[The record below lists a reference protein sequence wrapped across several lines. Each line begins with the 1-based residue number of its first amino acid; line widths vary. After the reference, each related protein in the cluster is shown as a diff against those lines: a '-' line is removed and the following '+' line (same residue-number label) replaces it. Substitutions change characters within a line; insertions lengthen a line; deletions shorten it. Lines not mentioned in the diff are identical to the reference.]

1 MSDSLARFDWTTRST
16 RSAVKPIAFAV
27 MMALALA
34 SSARAAGDEAAV
46 AADSQSAA
54 DADTESTLPKVH
66 VSAETQ
72 DADDTYA
79 PARTRSAT
87 KTDTLLRDVPQSITV
102 VSERMIQDASMQNMA
117 DVVRYVPGVGMA
129 QGEGN
134 RDTPILRGNASTAD
148 FFVDGVRDDVE
159 YFRDLYN
166 VERVEAL
173 KGPNAM
179 IFGRAGAGGVIN
191 RVTRQAGWDDV
202 REVSLQAGSWDNLRT
217 TADFGG
223 ALNDKVAVRVTG
235 LYEDSESYRDGFELE
250 RYGVNPTLAM
260 RLGENSTLRLGYEY
274 YTYDRIADRGVP
286 SFDGR
291 PVDTDESTFFGDP
304 TRSPTDATVN
314 LATAVFDHE
323 FGNGVSLRNRTLYGD
338 YDKFYQNVYPGGEAT
353 VDENGIMVVPIS
365 AYNNAQQRE
374 NLFNQTDLVFS
385 LTSGSVE
392 HELLTGVELG
402 RQETSNFR
410 STGVFDAGSPFPA
423 CTEDLTEL
431 TCLAVPLSD
440 PTISV
445 PVTFEQDEDDNDN
458 HVEAKV
464 AAIYV
469 QDQLKLSEHFQA
481 VLGLR
486 YDQFDVD
493 FDNNRTGERLES
505 DDDLVSPRAGLIYKP
520 VEPVSLYASYSVTY
534 LPRSGAQM
542 TSLTA
547 NNEALDPEEYENY
560 EIGAKWD
567 LRPDLSL
574 SAAVYRLD
582 RTNVAIP
589 DPVDPSLSILVDG
602 QKTEGVEL
610 GISGQVT
617 EAWSMFGG
625 YAYQDGELTATAS
638 ATAVDGATLAQL
650 PEHKISLWN
659 RYQLTPAWGVGLGL
673 MYQSDMYTST
683 DNTVTLPSFTRVDA
697 ALFYSLNDR
706 IRAQLNVE
714 NLLDEEYLANAHN
727 NNNISPGSPL
737 AVRMGVT
744 VAF

>member
-1 MSDSLARFDWTTRST
+1 VSDSLARFDWTTRSA
-16 RSAVKPIAFAV
+16 RSTVKPIAFSV
-27 MMALALA
+27 MTALALA
-34 SSARAAGDEAAV
+34 SPARAAGDEATA
-46 AADSQSAA
+46 AADSPSGA
-54 DADTESTLPKVH
+54 DANTESTLPKVH

-117 DVVRYVPGVGMA
+117 DAVRYVPGVGMA

-179 IFGRAGAGGVIN
+179 IFGRAGAGGLIN

-223 ALNDKVAVRVTG
+223 ALNDRIAVRVTG

-260 RLGENSTLRLGYEY
+260 RLDENSTLRLGYEY

-291 PVDTDESTFFGDP
+291 PVETDESTFFGDP

-338 YDKFYQNVYPGGEAT
+338 YDKFYQNVFAGGTAF
-353 VDENGIMVVPIS
+353 VDDGVLMVPIS
-365 AYNNAQQRE
+365 AYNASQDRE

-385 LTSGSVE
+385 LTTGSVH

-402 RQETSNFR
+402 RQETDNFR
-410 STGVFDAGSPFPA
+410 NDPGVFDAGSPFPA
-423 CTEDLTEL
+423 CTEDLAEL

-445 PVTFEQDEDDNDN
+445 PVTFGLVRNDN
-458 HVEAKV
+458 HTEADI
-464 AAIYV
+464 AAIYL
-469 QDQLKLSEHFQA
+469 QDQMKFSEHFQA

-493 FDNNRTGERLES
+493 FRDNLTGEALES
-505 DDDLVSPRAGLIYKP
+505 DDDFVSPRVGLIYKP
-520 VEPVSLYASYSVTY
+520 IEPVSLYASYSVTY

-542 TSLTA
+542 SSLTA
-547 NNEALDPEEYENY
+547 SNQTLDPEEYDNY

-574 SAAVYRLD
+574 TAAVYQLD

-589 DPVDPSLSILVDG
+589 DPLDPASSILVDG
-602 QKTEGVEL
+602 QETKGIEL
-610 GISGQVT
+610 GIAGQLT
-617 EAWSMFGG
+617 EAWSVFGG
-625 YAYQDGELTATAS
+625 YAWQDGELTATAS
-638 ATAVDGATLAQL
+638 DTAVDGATLAQL

-659 RYQLTPAWGVGLGL
+659 RYQLTPAWGIGLGL

-714 NLLDEEYLANAHN
+714 NLLDEEYMANAHN

>member
-1 MSDSLARFDWTTRST
+1 MSDSLPRFDWTTRTT
-16 RSAVKPIAFAV
+16 RSAVKPIALAV
-27 MMALALA
+27 TMALALA
-34 SSARAAGDEAAV
+34 SPAHATGDEVAV
-46 AADSQSAA
+46 AADSRSAA
-54 DADTESTLPKVH
+54 DANPESTLPKVQ

-102 VSERMIQDASMQNMA
+102 VSERMIQDASMQSMA

-223 ALNDKVAVRVTG
+223 ALNDRIAVRVTG

-286 SFDGR
+286 SFEGR
-291 PVDTDESTFFGDP
+291 PVETDESTFFGDP

-338 YDKFYQNVYPGGEAT
+338 YDKFYQNVYPGGAAT
-353 VDENGIMVVPIS
+353 VDENGVMVAPIS

-385 LTSGSVE
+385 LTTGSVE
-392 HELLTGVELG
+392 HELLTGMEIG
-402 RQETSNFR
+402 RQETDNFR
-410 STGVFDAGSPFPA
+410 NTGFFND
-423 CTEDLTEL
+423 EL
-431 TCLAVPLSD
+431 ETVTAPVSS
-440 PTISV
+440 PTISI
-445 PVTFEQDEDDNDN
+445 PVTFRQDEDDNDN
-458 HVEAKV
+458 HVEADV

-469 QDQLKLSEHFQA
+469 QDQVKLSEHFQA

-493 FDNNRTGERLES
+493 FDNNRTGVRLES

-547 NNEALDPEEYENY
+547 TNEALDPEEYENY

-589 DPVDPSLSILVDG
+589 DPLDPSLSILVDG

-714 NLLDEEYLANAHN
+714 NLLDEDYLANAHN

>member
-1 MSDSLARFDWTTRST
+1 MCDSLAPIDWTSRST
-16 RSAVKPIAFAV
+16 RSAVKPIALAV
-27 MMALALA
+27 TMALALA
-34 SSARAAGDEAAV
+34 SPAHATGDEAAV
-46 AADSQSAA
+46 AADSQTAA
-54 DADTESTLPKVH
+54 DANTESTLPKVQ

-223 ALNDKVAVRVTG
+223 ALNDRIAVRVTG

-260 RLGENSTLRLGYEY
+260 RLGESSTLRLGYEY

-286 SFDGR
+286 SFEGR
-291 PVDTDESTFFGDP
+291 PVETDESTFFGDP

-338 YDKFYQNVYPGGEAT
+338 YDKFYQNVYPGGAAT
-353 VDENGIMVVPIS
+353 VDENGVMVAPIS

-385 LTSGSVE
+385 LTTGSVE
-392 HELLTGVELG
+392 HELLTGMEIG
-402 RQETSNFR
+402 RQETDNFR
-410 STGVFDAGSPFPA
+410 NTGFFND
-423 CTEDLTEL
+423 EL
-431 TCLAVPLSD
+431 ETVTAPVSS
-440 PTISV
+440 PTISI
-445 PVTFEQDEDDNDN
+445 PVTFRQDEDDNDN
-458 HVEAKV
+458 HVETNV

-469 QDQLKLSEHFQA
+469 QDQVKLSEHFQA

-493 FDNNRTGERLES
+493 FDNNRTGVRLES

-520 VEPVSLYASYSVTY
+520 VEPVSLYASYSMTY

-547 NNEALDPEEYENY
+547 TNEALDPEEYENY

-567 LRPDLSL
+567 LRPYLSL

-589 DPVDPSLSILVDG
+589 DPLDQSLSILVDG

-714 NLLDEEYLANAHN
+714 NLLDEDYLANAHN

>member
-1 MSDSLARFDWTTRST
+1 MTFSPRWTATS
-16 RSAVKPIAFAV
+16 PIAVAV
-27 MMALALA
+27 IAALALA
-34 SSARAAGDEAAV
+34 ARAN
-46 AADSQSAA
+46 AADGSGEADPNSQATQVA
-54 DADTESTLPKVH
+54 DDESTLPKVS
-66 VSAETQ
+66 VSAETE

-79 PARTRSAT
+79 PMRSRSAT

-102 VSERMIQDASMQNMA
+102 VSERMIADTSMQNMA

-159 YFRDLYN
+159 YYRDLYN

-202 REVSLQAGSWDNLRT
+202 REVSLQGGSWDNLRT

-223 ALNDKVAVRVTG
+223 GINDRVAVRVTG

-250 RYGVNPTLAM
+250 RYGVNPTLAL
-260 RLGENSTLRLGYEY
+260 RLGENSQLRLGYEY
-274 YTYDRIADRGVP
+274 YTYDRVADRGVP
-286 SFDGR
+286 SFEGR

-314 LATAVFDHE
+314 IATMVFDHE
-323 FGNGVSLRNRTLYGD
+323 FAGGASLRNRTLYGD
-338 YDKFYQNVYPGGEAT
+338 YDKFYQNVYPGGTAT
-353 VDENGIMVVPIS
+353 VDEAGVFVAPIS

-374 NLFNQTDLVFS
+374 NLFNQTDLLFS
-385 LTSGSVE
+385 LATGAVE
-392 HELLTGVELG
+392 HELLAGVELG
-402 RQETSNFR
+402 RQETGNFR
-410 STGVFDAGSPFPA
+410 NTGFFNDETTTVTAPVA
-423 CTEDLTEL
+423 
-431 TCLAVPLSD
+431 D

-445 PVTFEQDEDDNDN
+445 PVTFRQSETDADN
-458 HVEAKV
+458 HTDADI
-464 AAIYV
+464 AAVYM
-469 QDQLKLSEHFQA
+469 QDQLKFSEHFQA

-486 YDQFDVD
+486 YDQFEVD
-493 FDNNRTGERLES
+493 FRNNRTGERLSS
-505 DDDLVSPRAGLIYKP
+505 DDDLVSPRVGLIYKP
-520 VEPVSLYASYSVTY
+520 MEPVSLYASYTVTY

-542 TSLTA
+542 SSLNA
-547 NNEALDPEEYENY
+547 SNQALDPEEFENY

-567 LRPDLSL
+567 VWPELSL
-574 SAAVYRLD
+574 SAAVYQLD

-589 DPVDPSLSILVDG
+589 DPLDPSVSILVDG
-602 QKTEGVEL
+602 QETRGIEL
-610 GISGQVT
+610 GIAGQVT
-617 EAWSMFGG
+617 EAWSVFGG
-625 YAYQDGELTATAS
+625 YAWQDGELTATAS
-638 ATAVDGATLAQL
+638 PTALDGATLAQL
-650 PEHKISLWN
+650 PEHKFSLWN
-659 RYQLTPAWGVGLGL
+659 RYQLTPAWGLGLGL

-697 ALFYSLNDR
+697 AVFYSLNDR
-706 IRAQLNVE
+706 IRAQVNVE
-714 NLLDEEYLANAHN
+714 NVLDEEYFAYAHN
-727 NNNISPGSPL
+727 NNNITPGSPL
-737 AVRMGVT
+737 AVRVGVS

>member
-1 MSDSLARFDWTTRST
+1 VCDSLAPIDWTTRTTRTTRST
-16 RSAVKPIAFAV
+16 RSAAKPIALAV
-27 MMALALA
+27 TMALALA
-34 SSARAAGDEAAV
+34 SPAHATGDEVAV
-46 AADSQSAA
+46 SADSRSAA
-54 DADTESTLPKVH
+54 DANPESTLPKIQ

-166 VERVEAL
+166 VKRVEAL

-223 ALNDKVAVRVTG
+223 ALNDRIAVRVTG

-291 PVDTDESTFFGDP
+291 PVETDESTFFGDP

-338 YDKFYQNVYPGGEAT
+338 YDKFYQNVYAGGAAT
-353 VDENGIMVVPIS
+353 VDENGIMVAPIS

-385 LTSGSVE
+385 LTTGSVE
-392 HELLTGVELG
+392 HELLTGVEIG
-402 RQETSNFR
+402 RQETDNFR
-410 STGVFDAGSPFPA
+410 NTGFFND
-423 CTEDLTEL
+423 EL
-431 TCLAVPLSD
+431 ETVTAPVSS
-440 PTISV
+440 PTISI
-445 PVTFEQDEDDNDN
+445 PVTFRQDEDDNDN
-458 HVEAKV
+458 HVETNV

-469 QDQLKLSEHFQA
+469 QDQVKLSEHFQA

-493 FDNNRTGERLES
+493 FDNNRTGVRLES

-520 VEPVSLYASYSVTY
+520 VEPVSLYASYSMTY
-534 LPRSGAQM
+534 LPRAGAQM

-547 NNEALDPEEYENY
+547 TNEALDPEEYENY

-589 DPVDPSLSILVDG
+589 DPLDPSLSILVDG

>member
-1 MSDSLARFDWTTRST
+1 VSDSLPRFDWTTRTT
-16 RSAVKPIAFAV
+16 RSAVKPIALAV
-27 MMALALA
+27 TMALALA
-34 SSARAAGDEAAV
+34 SPAHATGDEVAV
-46 AADSQSAA
+46 AADSRSAA
-54 DADTESTLPKVH
+54 DANPESTLPKVQ

-223 ALNDKVAVRVTG
+223 ALNDRIAVRVTG

-250 RYGVNPTLAM
+250 RYGVNPTLAL

-286 SFDGR
+286 SFEGR
-291 PVDTDESTFFGDP
+291 PVETDESTFFGDP

-314 LATAVFDHE
+314 LATAVFDHG

-338 YDKFYQNVYPGGEAT
+338 YDKFYQNVYPGAAAT
-353 VDENGIMVVPIS
+353 VDENGVMVAPMS

-385 LTSGSVE
+385 LSTGSVE
-392 HELLTGVELG
+392 HELLTGMEIG
-402 RQETSNFR
+402 RQETDNFR
-410 STGVFDAGSPFPA
+410 NTGFFND
-423 CTEDLTEL
+423 EL
-431 TCLAVPLSD
+431 ETVTAPVSS
-440 PTISV
+440 PTISI
-445 PVTFEQDEDDNDN
+445 PVTFRQDEDDNDN
-458 HVEAKV
+458 HVEADV

-469 QDQLKLSEHFQA
+469 QDQVKLSEHFQA

-493 FDNNRTGERLES
+493 FDNNRTGVRLES

-547 NNEALDPEEYENY
+547 TNEALDPEEYENY

-589 DPVDPSLSILVDG
+589 DPLDPSLSILVDG

-714 NLLDEEYLANAHN
+714 NLLDEDYLANAHN

>member
-1 MSDSLARFDWTTRST
+1 MSDLRIRSGLTTSFRWA
-16 RSAVKPIAFAV
+16 SAAPIAVAV
-27 MMALALA
+27 MTALALA
-34 SSARAAGDEAAV
+34 VPVR
-46 AADSQSAA
+46 AA
-54 DADTESTLPKVH
+54 DATGADPDSPATTDANAESTLPKVR
-66 VSAETQ
+66 VSAESE

-79 PARTRSAT
+79 PMRSRSAT

-102 VSERMIQDASMQNMA
+102 VSERMIQDTSMQNMA

-202 REVSLQAGSWDNLRT
+202 REVSLQAGSWENVRT

-223 ALNDKVAVRVTG
+223 GLNDRVAVRVTG

-250 RYGVNPTLAM
+250 RYGVNPTLAL
-260 RLGENSTLRLGYEY
+260 RLGESSQLRLGYEY
-274 YTYDRIADRGVP
+274 YTYDRVADRGVP
-286 SFDGR
+286 SFEGR
-291 PVDTDESTFFGDP
+291 PVDTDESTFFGNP

-338 YDKFYQNVYPGGEAT
+338 YDKFYQNVFPGAVSEDGST
-353 VDENGIMVVPIS
+353 VSIS

-374 NLFNQTDLVFS
+374 NVFNQTDLLFS
-385 LTSGSVE
+385 LATGAVN
-392 HELLTGVELG
+392 HELLAGVEFG
-402 RQETSNFR
+402 HQETDNFR
-410 STGVFDAGSPFPA
+410 NTGFFNDVETTWIAPVG
-423 CTEDLTEL
+423 
-431 TCLAVPLSD
+431 D
-440 PTISV
+440 PTISI
-445 PVTFEQDEDDNDN
+445 PVTFRPDEDDNDN
-458 HVEAKV
+458 HIEAKV

-469 QDQLKLSEHFQA
+469 QDQLKLSERFQA
-481 VLGLR
+481 VFGVR

-493 FDNNRTGERLES
+493 FRDDRTGEKLES
-505 DDDLVSPRAGLIYKP
+505 DDDLVSPRVGLIYKP

-542 TSLTA
+542 SSLTA
-547 NNEALDPEEYENY
+547 SNESLDPEEYENY
-560 EIGAKWD
+560 ELGAKWD

-574 SAAVYRLD
+574 TAAVYQLD
-582 RTNVAIP
+582 RTNVAVP
-589 DPVDPSLSILVDG
+589 DPLDPSVSILVDG
-602 QKTEGVEL
+602 QETKGVEL
-610 GISGQVT
+610 GVGGQVT
-617 EAWSMFGG
+617 DAWSVFGG
-625 YAYQDGELTATAS
+625 YAWQDGEL
-638 ATAVDGATLAQL
+638 VDGARLAQL
-650 PEHKISLWN
+650 PDHKISLWN
-659 RYQLTPAWGVGLGL
+659 RYQLTPTWGLGLGL
-673 MYQSDMYTST
+673 MYQSEMFAST
-683 DNTVTLPSFTRVDA
+683 DNSVTLPSFTRVDA
-697 ALFYSLNDR
+697 AVFYLFNDR
-706 IRAQLNVE
+706 IQAQLNVE
-714 NLLDEEYLANAHN
+714 NVFDEDYFANAHN
-727 NNNISPGSPL
+727 NNNITPGSPL
-737 AVRMGVT
+737 AVRIGVT

>member
-1 MSDSLARFDWTTRST
+1 ME
-16 RSAVKPIAFAV
+16 I
-27 MMALALA
+27 
-34 SSARAAGDEAAV
+34 
-46 AADSQSAA
+46 
-54 DADTESTLPKVH
+54 
-66 VSAETQ
+66 
-72 DADDTYA
+72 
-79 PARTRSAT
+79 
-87 KTDTLLRDVPQSITV
+87 
-102 VSERMIQDASMQNMA
+102 
-117 DVVRYVPGVGMA
+117 
-129 QGEGN
+129 
-134 RDTPILRGNASTAD
+134 
-148 FFVDGVRDDVE
+148 
-159 YFRDLYN
+159 
-166 VERVEAL
+166 
-173 KGPNAM
+173 
-179 IFGRAGAGGVIN
+179 
-191 RVTRQAGWDDV
+191 
-202 REVSLQAGSWDNLRT
+202 
-217 TADFGG
+217 
-223 ALNDKVAVRVTG
+223 
-235 LYEDSESYRDGFELE
+235 
-250 RYGVNPTLAM
+250 
-260 RLGENSTLRLGYEY
+260 
-274 YTYDRIADRGVP
+274 
-286 SFDGR
+286 
-291 PVDTDESTFFGDP
+291 
-304 TRSPTDATVN
+304 
-314 LATAVFDHE
+314 
-323 FGNGVSLRNRTLYGD
+323 
-338 YDKFYQNVYPGGEAT
+338 
-353 VDENGIMVVPIS
+353 
-365 AYNNAQQRE
+365 
-374 NLFNQTDLVFS
+374 
-385 LTSGSVE
+385 
-392 HELLTGVELG
+392 G
-402 RQETSNFR
+402 RQETDNFR
-410 STGVFDAGSPFPA
+410 NTGFFND
-423 CTEDLTEL
+423 EL
-431 TCLAVPLSD
+431 ETVTAPVSS
-440 PTISV
+440 PTISI
-445 PVTFEQDEDDNDN
+445 PVTFRQDEDDNDN
-458 HVEAKV
+458 HVETNV
-464 AAIYV
+464 AAIYL
-469 QDQLKLSEHFQA
+469 QDQVKLSEHFQA

-493 FDNNRTGERLES
+493 FDNNRTGVRLES

-520 VEPVSLYASYSVTY
+520 VEPVSLYASYSMTY

-547 NNEALDPEEYENY
+547 TNEALDPEEYENY

-567 LRPDLSL
+567 LRPYLSL

-589 DPVDPSLSILVDG
+589 DPLDPSLSILVDG

>member
-1 MSDSLARFDWTTRST
+1 MSDSLPRCDWTTRTTRTTRST
-16 RSAVKPIAFAV
+16 RSAVKPIALAV
-27 MMALALA
+27 TMALALA
-34 SSARAAGDEAAV
+34 SPAHATGDEVAV
-46 AADSQSAA
+46 SADSRSAA
-54 DADTESTLPKVH
+54 DANPESTLPKIQ

-223 ALNDKVAVRVTG
+223 ALNDRIAVRVTG

-260 RLGENSTLRLGYEY
+260 RLGESSTLRLGYEY

-291 PVDTDESTFFGDP
+291 PVETDESTFFGDP

-338 YDKFYQNVYPGGEAT
+338 YDKFYQNVYSGGAAT
-353 VDENGIMVVPIS
+353 VDENGIMGAPIS

-385 LTSGSVE
+385 LTTGSVE
-392 HELLTGVELG
+392 HELLTGVEIG
-402 RQETSNFR
+402 RQETDNFR
-410 STGVFDAGSPFPA
+410 NTGFFND
-423 CTEDLTEL
+423 EL
-431 TCLAVPLSD
+431 ETVTAPVSS
-440 PTISV
+440 PTISI
-445 PVTFEQDEDDNDN
+445 PVTFRQDEDDNDN
-458 HVEAKV
+458 HVETNV

-469 QDQLKLSEHFQA
+469 QDQVKLSEHFQA

-493 FDNNRTGERLES
+493 FDNNRTGVRLES

-520 VEPVSLYASYSVTY
+520 VEPVSLYASYSMTY
-534 LPRSGAQM
+534 LPRAGAQM

-547 NNEALDPEEYENY
+547 TNETLDPEEYENY

-567 LRPDLSL
+567 LRPYLSL

-589 DPVDPSLSILVDG
+589 DPLDPSLSILVDG

>member
-1 MSDSLARFDWTTRST
+1 VSDSLARFDWTTRST
-16 RSAVKPIAFAV
+16 VATPIAFAV
-27 MMALALA
+27 MTALALA
-34 SSARAAGDEAAV
+34 SPARAVGDEAAAV
-46 AADSQSAA
+46 ADSQSAA
-54 DADTESTLPKVH
+54 DENTESTLPKVH
-66 VSAETQ
+66 VSAETE
-72 DADDTYA
+72 DADDTYS

-260 RLGENSTLRLGYEY
+260 RLGENSVLRLGYEY

-338 YDKFYQNVYPGGEAT
+338 YDKFYQNVYPGGAAT
-353 VDENGIMVVPIS
+353 ADENGIMVVPIS

-374 NLFNQTDLVFS
+374 NLFNQTDFVLS
-385 LTSGSVE
+385 LSTGSLE
-392 HELLTGVELG
+392 HELLTGIELG
-402 RQETSNFR
+402 RQDTDNFR
-410 STGVFDAGSPFPA
+410 MTGFFNDVDTTVTAPVSN
-423 CTEDLTEL
+423 
-431 TCLAVPLSD
+431 

-445 PVTFEQDEDDNDN
+445 PVTFRQSDTDADN
-458 HVEAKV
+458 HVEATV

-469 QDQLKLSEHFQA
+469 QDQVKLSEHFQA

-493 FDNNRTGERLES
+493 FDNNRTGVRLES
-505 DDDLVSPRAGLIYKP
+505 KDDLVSPRAGLIYKP

-547 NNEALDPEEYENY
+547 SNAALDPEEYENY

-574 SAAVYRLD
+574 SAAAYRLD

-589 DPVDPSLSILVDG
+589 DPLDPSLSILADG

-617 EAWSMFGG
+617 EAWSLFGG
-625 YAYQDGELTATAS
+625 YAFQDGELTATAS

-714 NLLDEEYLANAHN
+714 NLLDEEYMANAHN

>member
-1 MSDSLARFDWTTRST
+1 VSDSLPRFDWTTRTT
-16 RSAVKPIAFAV
+16 RSAVKPIALAV
-27 MMALALA
+27 TMALALA
-34 SSARAAGDEAAV
+34 SPAHATGDEVAV
-46 AADSQSAA
+46 AADSRSAA
-54 DADTESTLPKVH
+54 DANPESTLPKVQ

-223 ALNDKVAVRVTG
+223 ALNDRIAVRVTG

-250 RYGVNPTLAM
+250 RYGVNPTLAL

-286 SFDGR
+286 SFEGR
-291 PVDTDESTFFGDP
+291 PVETDESTFFGDP

-314 LATAVFDHE
+314 LATAVFDHG

-338 YDKFYQNVYPGGEAT
+338 YDKFYQNVYPGAAAT
-353 VDENGIMVVPIS
+353 VDENGVMVAPMS

-385 LTSGSVE
+385 LSTGSVE
-392 HELLTGVELG
+392 HELLTGMEIG
-402 RQETSNFR
+402 RQETDNFR
-410 STGVFDAGSPFPA
+410 NTGFFND
-423 CTEDLTEL
+423 EL
-431 TCLAVPLSD
+431 ETVTAPVSS
-440 PTISV
+440 PTISI
-445 PVTFEQDEDDNDN
+445 PVTFRQDEDDNDN
-458 HVEAKV
+458 HVEADV

-469 QDQLKLSEHFQA
+469 QDQVKLSEHFQA

-493 FDNNRTGERLES
+493 FDNNRTGVRLES

-547 NNEALDPEEYENY
+547 TNEALDPEEYENY

-589 DPVDPSLSILVDG
+589 DPLDPSLSILVDG

>member
-1 MSDSLARFDWTTRST
+1 MCDSLAPIDWTTRST
-16 RSAVKPIAFAV
+16 RSAVKPIALAV
-27 MMALALA
+27 TMALALA
-34 SSARAAGDEAAV
+34 SPAHATGDEVAV
-46 AADSQSAA
+46 SADSRSAA
-54 DADTESTLPKVH
+54 DANPESTLPKVQ

-223 ALNDKVAVRVTG
+223 ALNDSIAVRVTG

-260 RLGENSTLRLGYEY
+260 RLGESSTLRLGYEY

-291 PVDTDESTFFGDP
+291 PVETDESTFFGDP

-338 YDKFYQNVYPGGEAT
+338 YDKFYQNVYPGGAAT
-353 VDENGIMVVPIS
+353 VDENGVMVAPIS

-385 LTSGSVE
+385 LTTGSVE
-392 HELLTGVELG
+392 HELLTGMEIG
-402 RQETSNFR
+402 RQETDNFR
-410 STGVFDAGSPFPA
+410 NTGFFND
-423 CTEDLTEL
+423 EL
-431 TCLAVPLSD
+431 ETVTAPVSS
-440 PTISV
+440 PTISI
-445 PVTFEQDEDDNDN
+445 PVTFRQDEDDNDN
-458 HVEAKV
+458 HVETNV

-469 QDQLKLSEHFQA
+469 QDQVKLSEHFQA

-493 FDNNRTGERLES
+493 FDNNRTGVRLES

-520 VEPVSLYASYSVTY
+520 VEPVSLYASYSMTY
-534 LPRSGAQM
+534 LPRAGAQM

-547 NNEALDPEEYENY
+547 TNEALDPEEYENY

-567 LRPDLSL
+567 LRPYLSL

-589 DPVDPSLSILVDG
+589 DPLDPSLSILVDG

-714 NLLDEEYLANAHN
+714 NLLDEDYLANAHN

>member
-1 MSDSLARFDWTTRST
+1 MCDSLAPLDWTTRTTRST
-16 RSAVKPIAFAV
+16 RSAVKPIALAV
-27 MMALALA
+27 TMALALA
-34 SSARAAGDEAAV
+34 SPAHATGDEVAV
-46 AADSQSAA
+46 SADSRSAA
-54 DADTESTLPKVH
+54 DANPESTLPKIQ

-223 ALNDKVAVRVTG
+223 ALNDRIAVRVTG

-260 RLGENSTLRLGYEY
+260 RLGESSTLRLGYEY

-291 PVDTDESTFFGDP
+291 PVETDESTFFGDP

-338 YDKFYQNVYPGGEAT
+338 YDKFYQNVYSGGAAT
-353 VDENGIMVVPIS
+353 VDENGIMGAPIS

-385 LTSGSVE
+385 LTTGSVE
-392 HELLTGVELG
+392 HELLTGVEIG
-402 RQETSNFR
+402 RQETDNFR
-410 STGVFDAGSPFPA
+410 NTGFFND
-423 CTEDLTEL
+423 EL
-431 TCLAVPLSD
+431 ETVTAPVSS
-440 PTISV
+440 PTISI
-445 PVTFEQDEDDNDN
+445 PVTFRQDEDDNDN
-458 HVEAKV
+458 HVETNV

-469 QDQLKLSEHFQA
+469 QDQVKLSEHFQA

-493 FDNNRTGERLES
+493 FDNNRTGVRLES

-520 VEPVSLYASYSVTY
+520 VEPVSLYASYSMTY

-542 TSLTA
+542 TSLTVT
-547 NNEALDPEEYENY
+547 NEALDPEEYENY

-567 LRPDLSL
+567 LRPYLSL

-589 DPVDPSLSILVDG
+589 DPLDPSLSILVDG

>member
-1 MSDSLARFDWTTRST
+1 MSDSLPRCDWTTRTTRTTRST
-16 RSAVKPIAFAV
+16 RSAAKPIALAV
-27 MMALALA
+27 TMALALA
-34 SSARAAGDEAAV
+34 SPAHATGDEVAV
-46 AADSQSAA
+46 SADSRSAA
-54 DADTESTLPKVH
+54 DANPESTLPKIQ

-223 ALNDKVAVRVTG
+223 ALNDRIAVRVTG

-260 RLGENSTLRLGYEY
+260 RLGESSTLRLGYEY

-291 PVDTDESTFFGDP
+291 PVETDESTFFGDP

-338 YDKFYQNVYPGGEAT
+338 YDKFYQNVYPGGAAT
-353 VDENGIMVVPIS
+353 VDENGVMVAPIS

-385 LTSGSVE
+385 LTTGSVE
-392 HELLTGVELG
+392 HELLTGVEIG
-402 RQETSNFR
+402 RQETDNFR
-410 STGVFDAGSPFPA
+410 NTGFFND
-423 CTEDLTEL
+423 EL
-431 TCLAVPLSD
+431 ETVTAPVSS
-440 PTISV
+440 PTISI
-445 PVTFEQDEDDNDN
+445 PVTFRQDEDDNDN
-458 HVEAKV
+458 HVETNV

-469 QDQLKLSEHFQA
+469 QDQVKLSEHFQA

-493 FDNNRTGERLES
+493 FDNNRTGVRLES

-520 VEPVSLYASYSVTY
+520 VEPVSLYASYSMTY
-534 LPRSGAQM
+534 LPRAGAQM

-547 NNEALDPEEYENY
+547 TNEALDPEEYENY

-567 LRPDLSL
+567 LRPYLSL

-589 DPVDPSLSILVDG
+589 DPLDPSLSILVDG

>member
-1 MSDSLARFDWTTRST
+1 MRFSQRWTAKS
-16 RSAVKPIAFAV
+16 PIAVAV
-27 MMALALA
+27 IAALTLV
-34 SSARAAGDEAAV
+34 ARAN
-46 AADSQSAA
+46 AADGSDGSDPSSQATPVT
-54 DADTESTLPKVH
+54 DDESTLPKVR
-66 VSAETQ
+66 VSAETE

-79 PARTRSAT
+79 PMRSRSAT

-102 VSERMIQDASMQNMA
+102 VSERMIADTSMQNMA

-159 YFRDLYN
+159 YYRDLYN

-202 REVSLQAGSWDNLRT
+202 REVSLQGGSWDNLRT

-223 ALNDKVAVRVTG
+223 GINDRVAVRVTG

-250 RYGVNPTLAM
+250 RYGVNPTLAL
-260 RLGENSTLRLGYEY
+260 RLGENSQLRLGYEY
-274 YTYDRIADRGVP
+274 YTYDRVADRGVP
-286 SFDGR
+286 SFEGR

-314 LATAVFDHE
+314 IATMVFDHE
-323 FGNGVSLRNRTLYGD
+323 FAGGASLRNRTLYGD
-338 YDKFYQNVYPGGEAT
+338 YDKFYQNVYPGGAAT
-353 VDENGIMVVPIS
+353 VDEAGVFVAPIS

-374 NLFNQTDLVFS
+374 NLFNQTDLLFS
-385 LTSGSVE
+385 LATGAVE
-392 HELLTGVELG
+392 HELLAGVELG
-402 RQETSNFR
+402 RQETGNFR
-410 STGVFDAGSPFPA
+410 NTGFFNDETTTVAAPVA
-423 CTEDLTEL
+423 
-431 TCLAVPLSD
+431 D

-445 PVTFEQDEDDNDN
+445 PVTFRQSETDADN
-458 HVEAKV
+458 HTEANI
-464 AAIYV
+464 AAVYM
-469 QDQLKLSEHFQA
+469 QDQLKFSEHFQA

-486 YDQFDVD
+486 YDQFEVD
-493 FDNNRTGERLES
+493 FRNNRTGERLSS
-505 DDDLVSPRAGLIYKP
+505 DDDLVSPRVGLIYKP
-520 VEPVSLYASYSVTY
+520 IEPVSLYASYTVTY

-542 TSLTA
+542 SSLNA
-547 NNEALDPEEYENY
+547 SNQALDPEEFDNY

-567 LRPDLSL
+567 VWPELSL
-574 SAAVYRLD
+574 SAAVYQLD

-589 DPVDPSLSILVDG
+589 DPLDPSVSILVDG
-602 QKTEGVEL
+602 QETRGIEL
-610 GISGQVT
+610 GIAGQVT
-617 EAWSMFGG
+617 EAWSVFGG
-625 YAYQDGELTATAS
+625 YAWQDGELTATAS
-638 ATAVDGATLAQL
+638 PTALDGATLAQL
-650 PEHKISLWN
+650 PEHKFSLWN
-659 RYQLTPAWGVGLGL
+659 RYQLTPAWGLGLGL

-697 ALFYSLNDR
+697 AVFYSLSDR
-706 IRAQLNVE
+706 IRAQVNIENV
-714 NLLDEEYLANAHN
+714 LDEEYFAYAHN
-727 NNNISPGSPL
+727 NNNITPGSPL
-737 AVRMGVT
+737 AVRVGVS

>member
-1 MSDSLARFDWTTRST
+1 MCDSLAPIDWTTRST
-16 RSAVKPIAFAV
+16 RSAVKPIALAV
-27 MMALALA
+27 TMALALA
-34 SSARAAGDEAAV
+34 SPAHATGDEVAV
-46 AADSQSAA
+46 SADSRSAA
-54 DADTESTLPKVH
+54 DANPESTLPKIQ

-223 ALNDKVAVRVTG
+223 ALNDRIAVRVTG

-260 RLGENSTLRLGYEY
+260 RLGESSTLRLGYEY

-291 PVDTDESTFFGDP
+291 PVETDESTFFGDP

-338 YDKFYQNVYPGGEAT
+338 YDKFYQNVYPGGAAT
-353 VDENGIMVVPIS
+353 VDENGIMVAPIS

-385 LTSGSVE
+385 LTTGSVE
-392 HELLTGVELG
+392 HELLTGVEIG
-402 RQETSNFR
+402 RQETDNFR
-410 STGVFDAGSPFPA
+410 NTGFFND
-423 CTEDLTEL
+423 EL
-431 TCLAVPLSD
+431 ETVTAPVSS
-440 PTISV
+440 PTISI
-445 PVTFEQDEDDNDN
+445 PVTFRQDEDDNDN
-458 HVEAKV
+458 HVETNV

-469 QDQLKLSEHFQA
+469 QDQVKLSEHFQA

-493 FDNNRTGERLES
+493 FDNNRTGVRLES

-520 VEPVSLYASYSVTY
+520 VEPVSLYASYSMTY
-534 LPRSGAQM
+534 LPRAGAQM

-547 NNEALDPEEYENY
+547 TNEALDPEEYENY

-567 LRPDLSL
+567 LRPYLSL

-589 DPVDPSLSILVDG
+589 DPLDPSLSILVDG

>member
-1 MSDSLARFDWTTRST
+1 MCDSLAPLDWTTRTTRTTRST
-16 RSAVKPIAFAV
+16 RSAVKPIALAV
-27 MMALALA
+27 TMALALA
-34 SSARAAGDEAAV
+34 SPAHATGDEVAV
-46 AADSQSAA
+46 SADSRSAA
-54 DADTESTLPKVH
+54 DANPESTLPKIQ

-223 ALNDKVAVRVTG
+223 ALNDRIAVRVTG

-260 RLGENSTLRLGYEY
+260 RLGESSTLRLGYEY

-291 PVDTDESTFFGDP
+291 PVETDESTFFGDP

-338 YDKFYQNVYPGGEAT
+338 YDKFYQNVYSGGAAT
-353 VDENGIMVVPIS
+353 VDENGIMVAPIS

-385 LTSGSVE
+385 LTTGSVE
-392 HELLTGVELG
+392 HELLTGVEIG
-402 RQETSNFR
+402 RQETDNFR
-410 STGVFDAGSPFPA
+410 NTGFFND
-423 CTEDLTEL
+423 EL
-431 TCLAVPLSD
+431 ETVTAPVSS
-440 PTISV
+440 PTISI
-445 PVTFEQDEDDNDN
+445 PVTFRQDEDDNDN
-458 HVEAKV
+458 HVETNV

-469 QDQLKLSEHFQA
+469 QDQVKLSEHFQA

-493 FDNNRTGERLES
+493 FDNNRTGVRLES

-520 VEPVSLYASYSVTY
+520 VEPVSLYASYSMTY
-534 LPRSGAQM
+534 LPRAGAQM

-547 NNEALDPEEYENY
+547 TNEALDPEEYENY

-589 DPVDPSLSILVDG
+589 DPLDPSLSILVDG

>member
-1 MSDSLARFDWTTRST
+1 MCDSLAPIDWTSPST
-16 RSAVKPIAFAV
+16 RSAVKPIALAV
-27 MMALALA
+27 TMALALA
-34 SSARAAGDEAAV
+34 SPAHATGDEVAV
-46 AADSQSAA
+46 SADSRSAA
-54 DADTESTLPKVH
+54 DANPESTLPKIQ

-223 ALNDKVAVRVTG
+223 ALNDRIAVRVTG

-260 RLGENSTLRLGYEY
+260 RLGESSTLRLGYEY

-291 PVDTDESTFFGDP
+291 PVETDESTFFGDP

-338 YDKFYQNVYPGGEAT
+338 YDKFYQNVYPGGAAT
-353 VDENGIMVVPIS
+353 VDENGIMVAPIS

-385 LTSGSVE
+385 LTTGSVE
-392 HELLTGVELG
+392 HELLTGVEIG
-402 RQETSNFR
+402 RQETDNFR
-410 STGVFDAGSPFPA
+410 NTGFFND
-423 CTEDLTEL
+423 EL
-431 TCLAVPLSD
+431 ETVTAPVSS
-440 PTISV
+440 PTISI
-445 PVTFEQDEDDNDN
+445 PVTFRQDEDDNDN
-458 HVEAKV
+458 HVETNV

-469 QDQLKLSEHFQA
+469 QDQVKLSEHFQA

-493 FDNNRTGERLES
+493 FDNNRTGVRLES

-520 VEPVSLYASYSVTY
+520 VEPVSLYASYSMTY
-534 LPRSGAQM
+534 LPRAGAQM

-547 NNEALDPEEYENY
+547 TNEALDPEEYENY

-567 LRPDLSL
+567 LRPYLSL

-589 DPVDPSLSILVDG
+589 DPLDPSLSILVDG

-714 NLLDEEYLANAHN
+714 NLLDEDYLANAHN

>member
-1 MSDSLARFDWTTRST
+1 VCDSLAPIDWTSPST
-16 RSAVKPIAFAV
+16 RSAVKPIALAV
-27 MMALALA
+27 TMALALA
-34 SSARAAGDEAAV
+34 SPAHATEDEAAV
-46 AADSQSAA
+46 AADSRSAA
-54 DADTESTLPKVH
+54 DANPESTLPKVQ

-223 ALNDKVAVRVTG
+223 ALNDRIAVRVTG

-260 RLGENSTLRLGYEY
+260 RLGESSTLRLGYEY

-291 PVDTDESTFFGDP
+291 PVETDESTFFGDP

-338 YDKFYQNVYPGGEAT
+338 YDKFYQNVYPGGAAT
-353 VDENGIMVVPIS
+353 VDENGIMVAPIS

-385 LTSGSVE
+385 LTTGSVE
-392 HELLTGVELG
+392 HELLTGVEIG
-402 RQETSNFR
+402 RQETDNFR
-410 STGVFDAGSPFPA
+410 NTGFFND
-423 CTEDLTEL
+423 EL
-431 TCLAVPLSD
+431 ETVTAPVSS
-440 PTISV
+440 PTISI
-445 PVTFEQDEDDNDN
+445 PVTFRQDEDDNDN
-458 HVEAKV
+458 HVETNV

-469 QDQLKLSEHFQA
+469 QDQVKLSEHFQA

-493 FDNNRTGERLES
+493 FDNNRTGVRLES

-520 VEPVSLYASYSVTY
+520 VEPVSLYASYSMTY
-534 LPRSGAQM
+534 LPRAGAQM

-547 NNEALDPEEYENY
+547 TNEALDPEEYENY

-567 LRPDLSL
+567 LRPYLSL

-589 DPVDPSLSILVDG
+589 DPLDPSLSILVDG

-714 NLLDEEYLANAHN
+714 NLLDEDYLANAHN

>member
-1 MSDSLARFDWTTRST
+1 MSDSLPRCDWTTRTSRTTRTTRTTRST
-16 RSAVKPIAFAV
+16 RSAVKPIALAV
-27 MMALALA
+27 TMALALA
-34 SSARAAGDEAAV
+34 SPAHATGDEVAV
-46 AADSQSAA
+46 SADSRSAA
-54 DADTESTLPKVH
+54 DANPESTLPKIQ

-223 ALNDKVAVRVTG
+223 ALNDRIAVRVTG

-260 RLGENSTLRLGYEY
+260 RLGESSTLRLGYEY

-291 PVDTDESTFFGDP
+291 PVETDESTFFGDP

-338 YDKFYQNVYPGGEAT
+338 YDKFYQNVYAGGAAT
-353 VDENGIMVVPIS
+353 VDENGIMVAPIS

-385 LTSGSVE
+385 LTTGSVE
-392 HELLTGVELG
+392 HELLTGVEIG
-402 RQETSNFR
+402 RQETDNFR
-410 STGVFDAGSPFPA
+410 NTGFFND
-423 CTEDLTEL
+423 EL
-431 TCLAVPLSD
+431 ETVTAPVSS
-440 PTISV
+440 PTISI
-445 PVTFEQDEDDNDN
+445 PVTFRQDEDDNDN
-458 HVEAKV
+458 HVETNV

-469 QDQLKLSEHFQA
+469 QDQVKLSEHFQA

-493 FDNNRTGERLES
+493 FDNNRTGVRLES

-520 VEPVSLYASYSVTY
+520 VEPVSLYASYSMTY
-534 LPRSGAQM
+534 LPRAGAQM

-547 NNEALDPEEYENY
+547 TNEALDPEEYENY

-567 LRPDLSL
+567 LRPYLSL

-589 DPVDPSLSILVDG
+589 DPLDPSLSILVDG

>member
-1 MSDSLARFDWTTRST
+1 MSDSLPRFDWTTRTT
-16 RSAVKPIAFAV
+16 RSAVKPIALAV
-27 MMALALA
+27 TMALALA
-34 SSARAAGDEAAV
+34 SPAHATGDEVAV
-46 AADSQSAA
+46 AADSRSAA
-54 DADTESTLPKVH
+54 DANPESTLPKVQ

-223 ALNDKVAVRVTG
+223 ALNDRIAVRVTG

-250 RYGVNPTLAM
+250 RYGVNPTLAL

-286 SFDGR
+286 SFEGR
-291 PVDTDESTFFGDP
+291 PVETDESTFFGDP

-314 LATAVFDHE
+314 LATAVFDHG

-338 YDKFYQNVYPGGEAT
+338 YDKFYQNVYPGAAAT
-353 VDENGIMVVPIS
+353 VDENGVMVAPMS

-385 LTSGSVE
+385 LSTGSVE
-392 HELLTGVELG
+392 HELLTGMEIG
-402 RQETSNFR
+402 RQETDNFR
-410 STGVFDAGSPFPA
+410 NTGFFND
-423 CTEDLTEL
+423 EL
-431 TCLAVPLSD
+431 ETVTAPVSS
-440 PTISV
+440 PTISI
-445 PVTFEQDEDDNDN
+445 PVTFRQDEDDNDN
-458 HVEAKV
+458 HVEADV

-469 QDQLKLSEHFQA
+469 QDQVKLSEHFQA

-493 FDNNRTGERLES
+493 FDNNRTGVRLES

-547 NNEALDPEEYENY
+547 TNEALDPEEYENY

-589 DPVDPSLSILVDG
+589 DPLDPSLSILVDG

>member
-1 MSDSLARFDWTTRST
+1 VSDSLPRFDWTTRST
-16 RSAVKPIAFAV
+16 RSAVKPIALAV
-27 MMALALA
+27 TMALALA
-34 SSARAAGDEAAV
+34 SPAHATEDEAAV
-46 AADSQSAA
+46 AADSRSAA
-54 DADTESTLPKVH
+54 DANPESTLPKVQ

-223 ALNDKVAVRVTG
+223 ALNDRIAVCVTG

-286 SFDGR
+286 SFEGR
-291 PVDTDESTFFGDP
+291 PVETDESTFFGDP

-314 LATAVFDHE
+314 LATAVFDHG

-338 YDKFYQNVYPGGEAT
+338 YDKFYQNVYPGAAAT
-353 VDENGIMVVPIS
+353 VDENGVMVAPMS

-385 LTSGSVE
+385 LSTGSVE
-392 HELLTGVELG
+392 HELLTGMEIG
-402 RQETSNFR
+402 RQETDNFR
-410 STGVFDAGSPFPA
+410 NTGFFND
-423 CTEDLTEL
+423 EL
-431 TCLAVPLSD
+431 ETVTAPVSS
-440 PTISV
+440 PTISI
-445 PVTFEQDEDDNDN
+445 PVTFRQDEDDNDN
-458 HVEAKV
+458 HVEADV

-469 QDQLKLSEHFQA
+469 QDQVKLSEHFQA

-493 FDNNRTGERLES
+493 FDNNRTGVRLES

-547 NNEALDPEEYENY
+547 TNEALDPEEYENY

-589 DPVDPSLSILVDG
+589 DPLDPSLSILVDG